1 MKKESRTSD
10 KNRKEINI
18 ETMNESNSKILIKT
32 SRVVAVSENN
42 KVQNYEDYINDKYL
56 TGAIVRTLDKKKSRK
71 ELN

>member
-42 KVQNYEDYINDKYL
+42 KVQNY
-56 TGAIVRTLDKKKSRK
+56 
-71 ELN
+71 